1 MCTGGAHPWVTGW
14 NASGSENSR
23 RPRPPECRAGI
34 RTEQTA
40 HGRAQNRPALIVEPG
55 PRIPGHQR
63 EALRDADQQPSDHLS
78 CSTWRFCLPTYSAA
92 AMTAENTSIAVA
104 MIHRLRT
111 SPRIK
116 SLNATPSKTIGSVPM
131 MTYQPSR

>member
-1 MCTGGAHPWVTGW
+1 MPT
-14 NASGSENSR
+14 SR
-23 RPRPPECRAGI
+23 
-34 RTEQTA
+34 
-40 HGRAQNRPALIVEPG
+40 
-55 PRIPGHQR
+55 
-63 EALRDADQQPSDHLS
+63 PSDHLS

-111 SPRIK
+111 HRGSSPV
-116 SLNATPSKTIGSVPM
+116 NATPSTTIGTVPM